1 MKRVKILYA
10 TNHDQL
16 EKDIHKLACQHNLTS
31 IRVFNGPGQTLLG
44 LYAECQWEQR
54 EFQTDEDQAK
64 IDSLIEYALDATNDM
79 LQMHKDGAINA
90 TEVINAYERH
100 RDAIDQLARA
110 GLYEWEPGAREAI
123 DEQINQLKEEA
134 E

>member
-1 MKRVKILYA
+1 
-10 TNHDQL
+10 
-16 EKDIHKLACQHNLTS
+16 
-31 IRVFNGPGQTLLG
+31 
-44 LYAECQWEQR
+44 
-54 EFQTDEDQAK
+54 
-64 IDSLIEYALDATNDM
+64 M